1 LASRP
6 VLMLSFVLLVATALH
21 PRTEKIFMAPTRCRP
36 LSRCAAQMPKKS
48 KGFSKVKKPPPV
60 ATSEKF
66 RLMIFGKKAAITR

>member
-1 LASRP
+1 
-6 VLMLSFVLLVATALH
+6 M
-21 PRTEKIFMAPTRCRP
+21 E
-36 LSRCAAQMPKKS
+36 PKKS